1 MKSKIALKRIIASC
15 ETRYKRSSDQQE
27 RKFNKDLIK
36 DLKKLF
42 AILEEEERG
51 YGKEKK

>member
-1 MKSKIALKRIIASC
+1 MKSKIALKRIITSC
-15 ETRYKRSSDQQE
+15 ETRNKRSSDQQE

-42 AILEEEERG
+42 VILEEEERG